1 MAISGN
7 AAIVGAYQDDDGG
20 TWSGSAYVYR
30 FDGSDWDDETK
41 LVASDD
47 ADYDYFGISV
57 SISENSGDTILK
69 Y

>member
-20 TWSGSAYVYR
+20 TSSGSAYVYR